1 MGTEKKFKIVSFITY
16 LFVGSL
22 AIIGIIFPVPEVF
35 LDSIPSNIMLLLI
48 IFFTLN
54 SLMIAFYCYYWGK
67 STGENKKVM
76 ERVKQRLSENK
87 VY

>member
-1 MGTEKKFKIVSFITY
+1 MSTERKFKIASFFMY
-16 LFVGSL
+16 MFVGVISISGIFSSMPEYLMGAINDSL
-22 AIIGIIFPVPEVF
+22 KLPLVLFFIINSV
-35 LDSIPSNIMLLLI
+35 LL
-48 IFFTLN
+48 
-54 SLMIAFYCYYWGK
+54 AFYCYYWGK